1 MIGRLD
7 GTVRIGVIA
16 TCTHGGS
23 DIGLW
28 GNEILSSGLFI
39 MTKKAKHE
47 LSKENQIASG
57 GSVSLG
63 LFVVVRTIES
73 TGMGSSD
80 FRGERGLLLLLL
92 PPVVLLL
99 SVCSVLLVA
108 VPLDDLRR
116 IMARPSDP
124 RRKVREATWSGGGF
138 DTSRP
143 RLETINTVCSV
154 SGMRVLDLREEGSV
168 MVTMVVVAIVE
179 VQDGM
184 FNPSQLVIEQVPAL
198 KVK

>member
-1 MIGRLD
+1 
-7 GTVRIGVIA
+7 
-16 TCTHGGS
+16 
-23 DIGLW
+23 
-28 GNEILSSGLFI
+28 
-39 MTKKAKHE
+39 
-47 LSKENQIASG
+47 
-57 GSVSLG
+57 
-63 LFVVVRTIES
+63 
-73 TGMGSSD
+73 MGCSD
-80 FRGERGLLLLLL
+80 FRGERGLLLLLPL
-92 PPVVLLL
+92 LVVQLL